1 MLNEIQ
7 PVILIVEDDIQI
19 RNFIRFALENEK
31 YKVLTSEMRHRQ

>member
-19 RNFIRFALENEK
+19 RNLYALHWKMKSIRF
-31 YKVLTSEMRHRQ
+31 